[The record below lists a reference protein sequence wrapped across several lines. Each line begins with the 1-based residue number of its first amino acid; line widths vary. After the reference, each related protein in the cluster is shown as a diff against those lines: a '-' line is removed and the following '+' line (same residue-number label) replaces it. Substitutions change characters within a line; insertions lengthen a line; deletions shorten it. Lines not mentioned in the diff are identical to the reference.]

1 MSRIAK
7 NETLKR
13 SRYVLSDKS
22 SEVEAMET
30 NNSNCNVA
38 PAWLDAALEEHEG
51 EPDQPES
58 EDGLAKTST
67 IVSLGFV

>member
-1 MSRIAK
+1 
-7 NETLKR
+7 
-13 SRYVLSDKS
+13 
-22 SEVEAMET
+22 MET